1 MENYEKVKKIGRG
14 TFGDVILVRR
24 KADGAMLALKKV
36 ALENLQSS
44 SSSGRESRSSL
55 LNGDNGNNQG
65 KNTKFTFQVPN
76 PNNRNE
82 IRQTQSQQHN
92 NQSVD
97 SEQSKNSSEETH
109 RALNNEIQIL
119 KTLDHPNVIK
129 YYESFA
135 SKRNL
140 CIVTEFAENGDL
152 YRRIKDAKNGKKYD

>member
-55 LNGDNGNNQG
+55 INGDGGNNQG

-76 PNNRNE
+76 QNNRNTE
-82 IRQTQSQQHN
+82 IRQTQSQ
-92 NQSVD
+92 
-97 SEQSKNSSEETH
+97 
-109 RALNNEIQIL
+109 
-119 KTLDHPNVIK
+119 
-129 YYESFA
+129 
-135 SKRNL
+135 
-140 CIVTEFAENGDL
+140 
-152 YRRIKDAKNGKKYD
+152 